1 MTQMFAPQ
9 STGWAGTRRGAP
21 KVGAS
26 ATLTRVVTR
35 HDIAAFAGM
44 TGDRNPIHFDDVLAS
59 ATQLGRPVVQGG
71 VSSGLLNALVATHL
85 PGPGTVFLG
94 VRWRFPRPVHPGERI
109 TARVEVLS
117 VREDKPICSLAT
129 IVSNE
134 AGKTVIEGDGINL
147 HPAAS
152 GSFLAP
158 VGQDPGRAQG
168 AVQLG
173 RRRLPRRSPARCL
186 KTPPCC
192 VSASGNTRSH
202 PL

>member
-26 ATLTRVVTR
+26 ATLTCVVTR

-134 AGKTVIEGDGINL
+134 AGRTVIEGTASTFTLPLPEAAL
-147 HPAAS
+147 HPWVKIPAGPRGRFSWAGVAFPGEVPPDAS
-152 GSFLAP
+152 
-158 VGQDPGRAQG
+158 R
-168 AVQLG
+168 
-173 RRRLPRRSPARCL
+173 PRRA
-186 KTPPCC
+186 
-192 VSASGNTRSH
+192 A
-202 PL
+202 